1 MARSLSSPRMASS
14 NMFGTLL
21 SPRYI
26 AQTYRADISKRYMRG
41 ARVSTLGGGS
51 GPPSEEGPPLAT
63 PASARGTRSLRADP
77 LVILGAS
84 TDRMGWGQYRKSPQ
98 ALLW

>member
-14 NMFGTLL
+14 NMPDTLL
-21 SPRYI
+21 SSRYI
-26 AQTYRADISKRYMRG
+26 ARTYRADISKRYMRG
-41 ARVSTLGGGS
+41 TRVSTLEVGS

-77 LVILGAS
+77 LVISGAS
-84 TDRMGWGQYRKSPQ
+84 TDQMGWEQYRKSPQ
-98 ALLW
+98 A